1 MITSEQSGRMRSLV
15 ERRPRA
21 LSEHPSEHSETRTIV
36 IRQGSAWPSL
46 AFLCLSLLLMAAVLL
61 GHHTV
66 RRLDQQHQQTS
77 DTLAGVERKLQQLE
91 AGMGFDSKRR
101 HLLLGMRKHIMKVNP
116 RVSLAEAYR
125 YAELAIDASEKYPS
139 VDPLLL
145 LAIGVV
151 ESGYDPLA
159 KSHADARGLY
169 QIWPST
175 GRLLARSL
183 GWSYDESTLYDPEK
197 NTEAAAL
204 YLDMLFATY
213 SDPQMVLAE
222 YNGGPLNAG
231 YFRAGVGQLAAETKN
246 YVPRVL
252 ELLRQ
257 AQAGVRDGNGRG
269 ARCDDPRRDARWQ
282 DARPRSEGRSFDPGA
297 ALAARQRAR
306 GSGAERQCPGGA
318 DQPLIGRRSR
328 GMKVGD
334 YRPSSSLSSHSAR
347 ASSRT
352 PGRFVPTPKSP

>member
-1 MITSEQSGRMRSLV
+1 MITSEQSGRIRGLV
-15 ERRPRA
+15 ERRPRTPSED
-21 LSEHPSEHSETRTIV
+21 LPEHPEARTIV

-46 AFLCLSLLLMAAVLL
+46 AFLCLSLLLMAVVLL

-66 RRLDQQHQQTS
+66 RRFDQQHQQTS
-77 DTLAGVERKLQQLE
+77 DTLAGLQSKLQQLE
-91 AGMGFDSKRR
+91 AGMSFDSKRR

-125 YAELAIDASEKYPS
+125 YAQLAIDASEKYPS

-183 GWSYDESTLYDPEK
+183 GWSYDETTLYDPEK

-231 YFRAGVGQLAAETKN
+231 YFRAGVTQLAAETKN

-252 ELLRQ
+252 ELHARLKEEFTTGMDIEPDETTRDAGRAGKTLTSGRAVVRSSSAGGASGQ
-257 AQAGVRDGNGRG
+257 AQGVLSS
-269 ARCDDPRRDARWQ
+269 AT
-282 DARPRSEGRSFDPGA
+282 
-297 ALAARQRAR
+297 
-306 GSGAERQCPGGA
+306 PGG
-318 DQPLIGRRSR
+318 S
-328 GMKVGD
+328 
-334 YRPSSSLSSHSAR
+334 
-347 ASSRT
+347 
-352 PGRFVPTPKSP
+352 PGGPTTR